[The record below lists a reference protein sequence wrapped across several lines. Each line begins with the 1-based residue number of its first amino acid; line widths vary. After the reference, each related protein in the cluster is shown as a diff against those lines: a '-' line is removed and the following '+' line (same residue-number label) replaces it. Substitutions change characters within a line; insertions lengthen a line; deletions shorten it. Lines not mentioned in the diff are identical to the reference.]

1 MATRPMPQAMMTEAV
16 AAFEAAGGVLDRAA
30 AALNIPRST
39 MQNRIS
45 RARQSGMIP
54 EPMRIEVPGR
64 LHLDVMDGVV
74 LVGSDAHYWP
84 GVISTAHRAF
94 VRACELLKP
103 VAVVMNGDMLDG
115 ASISRH
121 PPIGWESRPGLVNEI
136 EACKDRLGEIVKATL
151 SKKTRRFWPL
161 GNHDARFETRLATVA
176 PEYAKINGIH
186 LRDHFV
192 DFEACWSIWVNND
205 VVIKHRNRGGIHA
218 AHNNTLWAGK
228 TIVTGHLHSLKVTPL
243 NDYNGPRWGVDTGT
257 MADPFG
263 DQFSGYMEDNPRSWR
278 SGFVVLT
285 FHNGRLLWPEICHVI
300 SQNEAEF
307 RGKVYSV

>member
-16 AAFEAAGGVLDRAA
+16 TAFEAAGGVLDRAA

-121 PPIGWESRPGLVNEI
+121 PPIG
-136 EACKDRLGEIVKATL
+136 
-151 SKKTRRFWPL
+151 
-161 GNHDARFETRLATVA
+161 
-176 PEYAKINGIH
+176 
-186 LRDHFV
+186 
-192 DFEACWSIWVNND
+192 
-205 VVIKHRNRGGIHA
+205 
-218 AHNNTLWAGK
+218 
-228 TIVTGHLHSLKVTPL
+228 
-243 NDYNGPRWGVDTGT
+243 
-257 MADPFG
+257 
-263 DQFSGYMEDNPRSWR
+263 
-278 SGFVVLT
+278 
-285 FHNGRLLWPEICHVI
+285 
-300 SQNEAEF
+300 
-307 RGKVYSV
+307 